1 MRKVS
6 VANLDQP
13 GAPPI
18 EAAYCESF
26 LSRLRGF
33 TFRRFIHPH
42 EGLILVQKLDNR
54 VDASIHMLG
63 VFTDL
68 AVVWINSDF
77 IIVDSCLARKW
88 CPLYIPKKASRFVLE
103 MNPQRLA
110 DYKIGDKVRFEDV
123 N

>member
-6 VANLDQP
+6 VANIDHP
-13 GAPPI
+13 GAPPV

-33 TFRRFIHPH
+33 TFRRSIRPH

-54 VDASIHMLG
+54 LDASIHMLG

-68 AVVWINSDF
+68 AVVWINSEF
-77 IIVDSCLARKW
+77 VVVDSRLARKW
-88 CPLYIPKKASRFVLE
+88 RPLYIPKKACRFVLE

-110 DYKIGDKVRFEDV
+110 DYKPGDKVRFEDA